1 MARRTDPL
9 LHARRRE
16 QIVAGAAHAFAEKGY
31 DGATVKDICRK
42 SGLGSGTIFHYF
54 ADKRAI
60 LHGMLEVD
68 RDVTIADLRAI
79 EDDDALIAFWQ
90 VIDRLTEDLR
100 DPLAGP
106 LTFMLLGQLRT
117 DPVVGELLGAVDAV
131 AHGRLADLITRL
143 QTEGRAD
150 PDWKPAHAAT
160 WAQSISDG
168 LYLRSGDEDFDASF
182 ELVRLRTVLTRTF
195 LLPPG

>member
-1 MARRTDPL
+1 MARRADPL

-16 QIVAGAAHAFAEKGY
+16 QIVSGAAHAFAEKGY
-31 DGATVKDICRK
+31 DGATVKDICRA

-68 RDVTIADLRAI
+68 RDVTVEALREI
-79 EDDDALIAFWQ
+79 EDDDALVAFWR
-90 VIDRLTEDLR
+90 VIDRITEDLR

-106 LTFMLLGQLRT
+106 LTVTLLGQLLV

-131 AHGRLADLITRL
+131 AHARLSDLIARL
-143 QTEGRAD
+143 QDEGRAD
-150 PDWKPAHAAT
+150 PAWEPAHAAT
-160 WAQSISDG
+160 WVQSISDG
-168 LYLRSGDEDFDASF
+168 LYLRAGDDGFDAGS
-182 ELVRLRTVLTRTF
+182 ELIRLRTVLARTL